1 MLWCIVICSLFS
13 VLYLYCSPPPIIL
26 LAVPIS
32 PPPLFF
38 PMVYS
43 QWIPLHTL
51 CCLSPFVQKHH
62 PLNLGIILT
71 TTIVDFGNLINLY
84 PAHHADPVL
93 WMFLAV
99 MPVCRVSMHLLTDV
113 VVDVRTCDVE
123 GEEIF
128 VSLRDE
134 VLDCLLLVLYF
145 YFLRVHMMCTFC
157 CPSLLSLPRAC
168 RTLVVCIV
176 DGDDGVRLDPL
187 MFPWRLEATYFVRK
201 RRSGPTKSYRRL
213 LDVLQTII

>member
-1 MLWCIVICSLFS
+1 M
-13 VLYLYCSPPPIIL
+13 LYLYSSPPPIIL

-32 PPPLFF
+32 PPPLLPLGLL
-38 PMVYS
+38 PMDPPPH
-43 QWIPLHTL
+43 PLLSITL
-51 CCLSPFVQKHH
+51 CSKAPPFELRHH
-62 PLNLGIILT
+62 LT

-187 MFPWRLEATYFVRK
+187 MFP
-201 RRSGPTKSYRRL
+201 
-213 LDVLQTII
+213 

>member
-1 MLWCIVICSLFS
+1 MFVVQCVVLVLFPSSYNSTGCSNLTS
-13 VLYLYCSPPPIIL
+13 ASLLPHGLLPMDPPPHPL
-26 LAVPIS
+26 LSI
-32 PPPLFF
+32 
-38 PMVYS
+38 
-43 QWIPLHTL
+43 TL
-51 CCLSPFVQKHH
+51 CSKAPPFELRHH
-62 PLNLGIILT
+62 LT

-145 YFLRVHMMCTFC
+145 YFLRMHMMCTFC

-168 RTLVVCIV
+168 RTLVLLIC
-176 DGDDGVRLDPL
+176 
-187 MFPWRLEATYFVRK
+187 WR
-201 RRSGPTKSYRRL
+201 RRCWVAMS
-213 LDVLQTII
+213 

>member
-1 MLWCIVICSLFS
+1 M
-13 VLYLYCSPPPIIL
+13 
-26 LAVPIS
+26 
-32 PPPLFF
+32 
-38 PMVYS
+38 
-43 QWIPLHTL
+43 
-51 CCLSPFVQKHH
+51 
-62 PLNLGIILT
+62 NLGIILT
-71 TTIVDFGNLINLY
+71 TTIVAFGNLINLY

-145 YFLRVHMMCTFC
+145 YFLRMHMMCTFC

-168 RTLVVCIV
+168 RTLVVDLLAATVLGCNVLMLDTVVCIV

-187 MFPWRLEATYFVRK
+187 MFP
-201 RRSGPTKSYRRL
+201 
-213 LDVLQTII
+213 